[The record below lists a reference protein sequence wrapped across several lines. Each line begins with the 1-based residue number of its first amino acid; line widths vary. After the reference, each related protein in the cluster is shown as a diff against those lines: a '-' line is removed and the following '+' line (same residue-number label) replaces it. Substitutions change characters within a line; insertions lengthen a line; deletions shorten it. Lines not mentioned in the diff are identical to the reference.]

1 MQVAIYRIQ
10 FISAQSALGRHA
22 TIPAAT
28 IRHGVTLAPESGIP
42 DPLPSACG
50 WHAHRVRCSQLPKG
64 ASMKRIAPALLLIAL
79 ASGTAISGYAQVRA
93 APGVALTPG
102 SDGDLR
108 PAYATPQE
116 IAEGRRVSEASCAS
130 CHGLNGISKTKGVP
144 HLAGQRPGYLYVE
157 LLAYQG
163 GARGD
168 NAMSDAVKFL
178 KDDVLVK
185 VAAYYAGLEPAQPSA
200 AGVAKAPPAR
210 PDPASAGRAAA
221 AGCAGCHGETGITKM
236 PGMPNLV
243 GLDPKYFAAAV
254 NGYKSG
260 QRKHDMMKTLVSAL
274 SDADVNN
281 IALFYALQK
290 PGKAQTASPGNQAA
304 GKAAAA
310 ACAGC
315 HGEGGVSANAATP
328 SLAGQDAQYFADA
341 MRAYKDGSR
350 AEPSMKA
357 PAASVDDNAV
367 KNLAAYYANQQPK
380 QPPVKKPLTTTE
392 LAQRCDRCH
401 GVNCNSTD
409 PRSPA
414 LAAQRAEYL
423 EQAMRAYQKGGRKS
437 KAMAAMLDGLSDAEI
452 ERLAAHY
459 AGQRARS
466 VIYVFLPPK

>member
-1 MQVAIYRIQ
+1 
-10 FISAQSALGRHA
+10 
-22 TIPAAT
+22 
-28 IRHGVTLAPESGIP
+28 
-42 DPLPSACG
+42 
-50 WHAHRVRCSQLPKG
+50 
-64 ASMKRIAPALLLIAL
+64 MKRRVLILVLIAL
-79 ASGTAISGYAQVRA
+79 TFGIPVGGYAQVRT
-93 APGVALTPG
+93 APGAASTSG
-102 SDGDLR
+102 SSADLR

-116 IAEGRRVSEASCAS
+116 IAEGKRVADASCAS
-130 CHGLNGISKTKGVP
+130 CHGPTGISTMKGVP
-144 HLAGQRPGYLYVE
+144 HIAGQRPGYLYTE
-157 LLAYQG
+157 LLDYQS

-168 NAMSDAVKFL
+168 NAMAKAVQFL

-185 VAAYYAGLEPAQPSA
+185 VSAYYAGLEPAQPSA
-200 AGVAKAPPAR
+200 AGVVKAPTAR
-210 PDPASAGRAAA
+210 PDPASAGKAAA
-221 AGCAGCHGETGITKM
+221 AGCAGCHGETGITKI
-236 PGMPNLV
+236 PGMPSLI
-243 GLDPKYFAAAV
+243 GLDPKYFVAAV
-254 NGYKSG
+254 NAYKSG

-274 SDADVNN
+274 SDADLNN

-290 PGKAQTASPGNQAA
+290 PGKAQTPSPGNQAA

-315 HGEGGVSANAATP
+315 HGEGGISANAATP

-357 PAASVDDNAV
+357 PAASVDDNTT

-380 QPPVKKPLTTTE
+380 QPAVKKPLTTAE

-401 GVNCNSTD
+401 GVNGNSTD

-414 LAAQRAEYL
+414 LAAQRADYL
-423 EQAMRAYQKGGRKS
+423 EQAMRAYRKGGRKS

-459 AGQRARS
+459 ASQRARS
-466 VIYVFLPPK
+466 VVYVILPPK